1 MGLDSSGEEGAARAG
16 AVASLNRLEE
26 KSGYILEAAIT
37 VEVVA
42 TKIVMVKSFVIR
54 DLARSELL

>member
-26 KSGYILEAAIT
+26 KSGYILEAAII